1 MAITNSVLT
10 TSAANVYVSSGN
22 SVISTMYF
30 CNTDTSARTIN
41 VFLLSSGNV
50 TANIA
55 RQIYSEV
62 QIAAND
68 TFVVDA
74 EKLVLANGDMIQANA
89 SVNSVVTA
97 TINYV
102 GM

>member
-1 MAITNSVLT
+1 
-10 TSAANVYVSSGN
+10 
-22 SVISTMYF
+22 MYF
-30 CNTDTSARTIN
+30 CNTDTSARTID
-41 VFLLSSGNV
+41 VYLLSSGNV

-55 RQIYSEV
+55 RQIYSQV
-62 QIAAND
+62 QIASHD

-74 EKLVLANGDMIQANA
+74 EKLALANGDMIQASA

>member
-1 MAITNSVLT
+1 
-10 TSAANVYVSSGN
+10 
-22 SVISTMYF
+22 MYF
-30 CNTDTSARTIN
+30 CNTDTSARTID
-41 VFLLSSGNV
+41 VYLLSSGNV

-55 RQIYSEV
+55 RQIYSQV
-62 QIAAND
+62 QIASHD

-74 EKLVLANGDMIQANA
+74 EKLALANGDMIQANA